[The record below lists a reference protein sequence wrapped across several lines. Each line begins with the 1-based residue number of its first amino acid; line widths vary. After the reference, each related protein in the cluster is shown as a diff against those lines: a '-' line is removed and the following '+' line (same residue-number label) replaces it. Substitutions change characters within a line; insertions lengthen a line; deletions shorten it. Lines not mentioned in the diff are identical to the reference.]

1 MKISLFRY
9 DLMIKMFLKMG
20 PNGVFRAKCLLGP
33 MKSTYLLHKKLTLLV
48 TQGGQNE
55 GVFFLQL
62 MFKYD
67 RALKLFIKIA
77 LE

>member
-1 MKISLFRY
+1 MKISLFCY

-20 PNGVFRAKCLLGP
+20 PNRVFSAKFLLQP
-33 MKSTYLLHKKLTLLV
+33 MKSTYLLFKKLTLLV

-55 GVFFLQL
+55 GVYFSQL
-62 MFKYD
+62 MFQYD
-67 RALKLFIKIA
+67 RALKLFIKMA